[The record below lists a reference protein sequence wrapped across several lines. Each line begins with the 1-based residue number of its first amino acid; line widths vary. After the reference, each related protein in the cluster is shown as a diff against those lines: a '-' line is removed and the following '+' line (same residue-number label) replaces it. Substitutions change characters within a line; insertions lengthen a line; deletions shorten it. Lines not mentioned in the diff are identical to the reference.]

1 MQNTFRLED
10 WIIRPQRSI
19 IERGDET
26 VHLKPKSMAV
36 LECLALT
43 AGEVVSRDT
52 LFDTV
57 WPGAVVSDDT
67 LTQCIVELRKAFGDT
82 AHDAKY
88 IETIPKKGFRLVP
101 AVESI
106 NGDPGNGK
114 VESQPQ
120 ISAGDERW
128 YLSGRVVSIAAGV
141 VFVVIV
147 VAWNWLASPERQRT
161 LIIEDTPSIAVL
173 PFVHLGPATDQE
185 YFADGLSEDLLNKLA
200 RIKDL
205 RVSGRTSS
213 FYFKGKNETLEEIG
227 SALDVGYVL
236 EGSVRRA
243 GDELRITSQLVDVSN
258 GYQVW
263 SDNYDRPLDDIFEIQ
278 DEIAEAVAMALSITL
293 GVGDIGSLVGGTTN
307 PDAYNEYLLA
317 QSLYREFTP
326 GSISAALEKFKLAIE
341 IDSNYALAWERI
353 ADIYVSSLYAP
364 GLELPGDWREL
375 SEEALNRAISL
386 APTSQAIIATTA
398 YRHIH
403 LNEWQEAARVLERG
417 ENPETSTNDT
427 LVRTNA
433 HLLGSVGRNREAIPL
448 MERARRLDPLSGVVG
463 IYLVPEYVEVGR
475 YEEADA
481 ELERSWNLGKYRP
494 LFGAIGLGLA
504 FSSRN
509 PRLMEKWVDRF
520 LEVQN
525 NYGRE
530 DFTVMFDLID
540 DREAALDWLRENHE
554 AGEEVVPRYFISMWA
569 AYHGDAELALKALP
583 SYPNPAFYWYE
594 SKAGIR
600 RLEGFKNIVRELGLV
615 DYWREFGW
623 SEHCRPVGEDD
634 FECE

>member
-1 MQNTFRLED
+1 MQNAFRLED

-19 IERGDET
+19 IERGNET
-26 VHLKPKSMAV
+26 VHLKPKAMAV

-43 AGEVVSRDT
+43 GGEVVSRDT
-52 LFDTV
+52 LFDAV
-57 WPGAVVSDDT
+57 WPGAIVSDDA

-88 IETIPKKGFRLVP
+88 IETIPKKGFRLLP
-101 AVESI
+101 AVAPIGNETVH
-106 NGDPGNGK
+106 DPAQG
-114 VESQPQ
+114 QPPA
-120 ISAGDERW
+120 SVGTEGWRPSKNALFVG
-128 YLSGRVVSIAAGV
+128 AGV
-141 VFVVIV
+141 IFVT
-147 VAWNWLASPERQRT
+147 VALAWYWSNSPDRQRT
-161 LIIEDTPSIAVL
+161 LVIEDVKSIAVL
-173 PFVHLGPATDQE
+173 PFVDLSPAKDQE

-213 FYFKGKNETLEEIG
+213 FYFKDTEVSLEEIG
-227 SALDVGYVL
+227 QTLNVGHVL
-236 EGSVRRA
+236 EGSVRRS
-243 GDELRITSQLVDVSN
+243 GDALRITAQLVDLSN

-263 SDNYDRPLDDIFEIQ
+263 SDNYDRALKGVFNIQ
-278 DEIAEAVAMALSITL
+278 DEITEAVAMALSITL